1 MSEIFYL
8 DFKSDSFGLVEINEP
23 IGYNACDFQLNQKD
37 KGYARDISFSGGEN
51 QFEFVDYRDHNLG
64 QLLYYAHYFG
74 FEAKVDLIIHING
87 INNIIGELDFATAI
101 TDDLT
106 YFKCKVIQQ
115 SDYQI
120 IKRRK
125 AVKVDLLS
133 NKDANGNAIT
143 PLIPQNILLRSKP
156 VVQKSEWTQPTVFNE
171 TLTSTDLVYFLINPC
186 QNLTAYGLED
196 SFNFFQTKIAQPNN
210 PPAIS
215 DFQLITAKNNV
226 KNIKLNFTDLLI
238 HFDTDVDNGGN
249 GYVDFA
255 LEVRSG
261 LTYDTGVIQTLLN
274 VTKTELQSYD
284 FSGNLEV
291 LIPALQR
298 GESIWCN
305 FTAKV
310 RQSATGP
317 LPGQITP
324 KFEVFLNIQN
334 MKTTITAEST
344 AYNSITPSFRL
355 VDVMAQVIK
364 SISGLTINAPRY
376 AQLGQFYDNRLFNGN
391 FLRNIKDKP
400 FYVSLEDL
408 EKSITEMNADY
419 EIQSN
424 GNIFFGIEQDFYT
437 PIESGFFDNTQFSGM
452 NKTFNPRFTVNEFN
466 YSYKNYQ
473 SLKENEEVN
482 SADTVHGESK
492 WVFFN
497 KMVENKKEVAI
508 EWTRDAF
515 LIESNRRKALEI
527 TENTASQDD
536 DKLFCIDT
544 IDTIESQTFNEST
557 ELLHTYNSVNN
568 TLGLRTKGEV
578 NFILLGI
585 EIGSPFTIYAP
596 DANNGSYTVS
606 SLVNNELVLTPNVG
620 TVISSANDGSR
631 LTVYV
636 YTLNLS
642 LIPYT
647 NYTNEGFSSITNL
660 NTPDSYSNLRYSV
673 RRNINNYWQSYL
685 ATCNLYHKEKNVL
698 NTWYKNNGDCT
709 TVYLGDT
716 VTEKSDLLPVN
727 PILSPFL
734 YNDIIFAN
742 VEFEDF
748 ITLQNSIRSDRGFI
762 RTIDNNDRVIK
773 IYPITM
779 KWEVL
784 SKELTIKAEEKFEPK
799 TMEIDTTNSFILI
812 NNETSL
818 LKLDWEITDEKV
830 YLFDKY
836 RQRLFNGVYWNNV
849 SIDGVLS
856 DTVEII
862 KSKLRLLE

>member
-1 MSEIFYL
+1 
-8 DFKSDSFGLVEINEP
+8 
-23 IGYNACDFQLNQKD
+23 
-37 KGYARDISFSGGEN
+37 
-51 QFEFVDYRDHNLG
+51 
-64 QLLYYAHYFG
+64 
-74 FEAKVDLIIHING
+74 
-87 INNIIGELDFATAI
+87 
-101 TDDLT
+101 
-106 YFKCKVIQQ
+106 
-115 SDYQI
+115 
-120 IKRRK
+120 
-125 AVKVDLLS
+125 
-133 NKDANGNAIT
+133 
-143 PLIPQNILLRSKP
+143 
-156 VVQKSEWTQPTVFNE
+156 
-171 TLTSTDLVYFLINPC
+171 
-186 QNLTAYGLED
+186 
-196 SFNFFQTKIAQPNN
+196 
-210 PPAIS
+210 
-215 DFQLITAKNNV
+215 
-226 KNIKLNFTDLLI
+226 
-238 HFDTDVDNGGN
+238 
-249 GYVDFA
+249 
-255 LEVRSG
+255 
-261 LTYDTGVIQTLLN
+261 
-274 VTKTELQSYD
+274 
-284 FSGNLEV
+284 
-291 LIPALQR
+291 
-298 GESIWCN
+298 
-305 FTAKV
+305 
-310 RQSATGP
+310 
-317 LPGQITP
+317 
-324 KFEVFLNIQN
+324 

-364 SISGLTINAPRY
+364 SISGLTIDAPRY

-544 IDTIESQTFNEST
+544 IDTTESKTFNEST
-557 ELLHTYNSVNN
+557 ELLHTYNTVNS
-568 TLGLRTKGEV
+568 TLVLRTKGEV

-585 EIGSPFTIYAP
+585 EVGSLFTIYTP
-596 DANNGSYTVS
+596 DANNGSYTVFS
-606 SLVNNELVLTPNVG
+606 VVNNELVLTPNVG
-620 TVISSANDGSR
+620 TVISSANDGDR
-631 LTVYV
+631 LTVYA

-685 ATCNLYHKEKNVL
+685 ATCNLYHKKKNIL

-709 TVYLGDT
+709 TTYLGNT

-748 ITLQNSIRSDRGFI
+748 IALQNSIRSDRGFI
-762 RTIDNNDRVIK
+762 RTIDNNNRVIK

-856 DTVEII
+856 DTVEIL
-862 KSKLRLLE
+862 KNKLRLLE

>member
-1 MSEIFYL
+1 MGEIFYL
-8 DFKSDSFGLVEINEP
+8 DFKSDSFGLVEINLP
-23 IGYNACDFQLNQKD
+23 IGYSDCDFQLNQKD

-51 QFEFVDYRDHNLG
+51 QFSFVDYRDHYLEK
-64 QLLYYAHYFG
+64 LLYYAHYFG

-133 NKDANGNAIT
+133 NKDVNGNAIT

-196 SFNFFQTKIAQPNN
+196 SFTFFQTKVAQPNN
-210 PPAIS
+210 PFTVS
-215 DFQLITAKNNV
+215 DFQLLTAKNNV
-226 KNIKLNFTDLLI
+226 KNIKLKFTDLLI

-261 LTYDTGVIQTLLN
+261 LTYDTGFTQTLLN
-274 VTKTELQSYD
+274 ITKTELQSYD

-310 RQSATGP
+310 RQSAVNG
-317 LPGQITP
+317 LTP

-334 MKTTITAEST
+334 MKTTLTAEST

-364 SISGLTINAPRY
+364 SISGLTIDAPRY

-424 GNIFFGIEQDFYT
+424 GDIFFGIEQDFYK

-544 IDTIESQTFNEST
+544 IDTTESQTFNEST
-557 ELLHTYNSVNN
+557 ELLHTYNTVNS
-568 TLGLRTKGEV
+568 TLVLRTKGEV

-585 EIGSPFTIYAP
+585 EVGSLFTIYTP
-596 DANNGSYTVS
+596 DANDGSYTVFS
-606 SLVNNELVLTPNVG
+606 VINNELVLTPNLG
-620 TVISSANDGSR
+620 TVTSSANDGDR
-631 LTVYV
+631 LTVYA
-636 YTLNLS
+636 YEIGLS
-642 LIPYT
+642 AIPYT

-685 ATCNLYHKEKNVL
+685 ATCNLYHKEKNIL

-709 TVYLGDT
+709 TTYLGDT

-748 ITLQNSIRSDRGFI
+748 IALQNSIRSERGFI

-856 DTVEII
+856 DTVEIL
-862 KSKLRLLE
+862 KTKLRLLE